1 MNFNFAKSTDDVVKC
16 RCPTAGPKSNHSASA
31 NNPPNPLNSRRTAYG
46 LVCPELTFTPEVW
59 DGVLH
64 RLQSEVP
71 AFAFETWLQ
80 PLEPRRIDEGLLLV
94 CPSTF
99 HRDRIRLHFLPRI
112 DACLQ
117 AEVGESITLALGIS
131 TVSDPASEAASDPAP
146 SRAVASKRPSCV
158 AGKETPGPRTSET
171 PEPDS
176 LRPDSLRP
184 NSLRPNIIADS
195 NTAGPNFPRPVQTR
209 SVLRSVPAANRK
221 ENGRPRAGRPAAPA
235 PFGTQYTFDSFVVGP
250 CNALA
255 REASFAMASGQQ
267 QALNQLYL
275 RADSGMGKTHLARA
289 VAAEAA
295 RVGPGEVKY
304 LSSENFTN
312 QFLSALRSNR
322 TSDFKRRYRGRRQLL
337 VMEDIQFLEGKTATQ
352 LEFFHTVQHVLDAGG
367 KVMLTGDRMPQ
378 DMPHLS
384 PRIRSQLA
392 SGFLAEL
399 EPPDQRVR
407 RAILRSKAASGGVG
421 LPIHCLDAL
430 VESIRGSVREL
441 EGVLIQLVTTAS
453 LLKRPIDLVLT
464 ESAIAKK
471 TSAAPRKRRLG
482 VGDVISVVA
491 GFFQSSPER
500 LASRS
505 RRKQILLPRQLAMY
519 LCRRYTDAPVG
530 EIGQALGRDHPAVR
544 NAIEKIERGILER
557 PPLRYQVEAL
567 GDRLDGLLADLDRT
581 D

>member
-1 MNFNFAKSTDDVVKC
+1 
-16 RCPTAGPKSNHSASA
+16 
-31 NNPPNPLNSRRTAYG
+31 
-46 LVCPELTFTPEVW
+46 
-59 DGVLH
+59 
-64 RLQSEVP
+64 
-71 AFAFETWLQ
+71 
-80 PLEPRRIDEGLLLV
+80 
-94 CPSTF
+94 
-99 HRDRIRLHFLPRI
+99 
-112 DACLQ
+112 
-117 AEVGESITLALGIS
+117 
-131 TVSDPASEAASDPAP
+131 
-146 SRAVASKRPSCV
+146 
-158 AGKETPGPRTSET
+158 
-171 PEPDS
+171 
-176 LRPDSLRP
+176 
-184 NSLRPNIIADS
+184 
-195 NTAGPNFPRPVQTR
+195 
-209 SVLRSVPAANRK
+209 
-221 ENGRPRAGRPAAPA
+221 
-235 PFGTQYTFDSFVVGP
+235 
-250 CNALA
+250 
-255 REASFAMASGQQ
+255 MASGQQ

-289 VAAEAA
+289 VATEAA
-295 RVGPGEVKY
+295 RMGPGEVKY

-337 VMEDIQFLEGKTATQ
+337 IMEDIQFLEGKTATQ

-421 LPIHCLDAL
+421 LPTNCLDAL

-567 GDRLDGLLADLDRT
+567 GDRLDGMLADLDRT